1 MRIDEKPEAYG
12 EYTERAGG
20 KFISADNVLP
30 YITTL
35 TDARVRPE

>member
-12 EYTERAGG
+12 KYMERAAG
-20 KFISADNVLP
+20 KFISADNVLA

-35 TDARVRPE
+35 TNARVKQE